1 LRIFLKELKY
11 HKRGDKMLIDSH
23 AHLDDRRFD
32 VDREKII
39 KNMKNDGIDIILHPS
54 ADMTS
59 SVKAVNTA
67 QKNEN
72 IYAAVGFHPHSA
84 KEMDEDSLEIIKS
97 LAKKDKVIAIGEIG
111 LDYHYDNSPR
121 DIQKK
126 WFIEQIRLAKDLDL
140 PFIVHDREAHGDI
153 LKILKEEN
161 YEGMRGIIHCYSG
174 SYEMAQEFIK
184 LGFLISIAGPVT
196 FKNARRVKE
205 IVKKLPLEKLLIE
218 TDSPYL
224 APEPKRGRRNEPAYV
239 RYVASEIAEIKNLSF
254 DKVAEATSE
263 NFINFF
269 NL

>member
-1 LRIFLKELKY
+1 
-11 HKRGDKMLIDSH
+11 MLIDSH

-32 VDREKII
+32 IDRKKII
-39 KNMKNDGIDIILHPS
+39 KNMENDGIEIILHPG

-67 QKNEN
+67 EKHKN

-84 KEMDEDSLEIIKS
+84 KEMDEDSLQIIKS
-97 LAKKDKVIAIGEIG
+97 LAKKEKVIAIGEIG

-121 DIQKK
+121 DIQRK
-126 WFIEQIRLAKDLDL
+126 WFIEQIRLAKELKL

-153 LKILKEEN
+153 LKILKEEQ
-161 YEGMRGIIHCYSG
+161 YEGMKGIIHCYSG
-174 SYEMAQEFIK
+174 SYEMAVEFIK
-184 LGFLISIAGPVT
+184 LGFMISIAGPVT

-205 IVKKLPLEKLLIE
+205 VVKKIPLENLLIE

-239 RYVASEIAEIKNLSF
+239 RYVASEIAEIKDISF
-254 DKVAEATSE
+254 EKVAEATSE
-263 NFINFF
+263 NFIKFF

>member
-1 LRIFLKELKY
+1 
-11 HKRGDKMLIDSH
+11 MLIDSH
-23 AHLDDRRFD
+23 AHLYDKRFD

-39 KNMKNDGIDIILHPS
+39 DYMERDGLEMILHPG
-54 ADMTS
+54 ADVTS
-59 SVKAVNTA
+59 SVKAVNNA
-67 QKNEN
+67 QKHKN
-72 IYAAVGFHPHSA
+72 IYAAVGVHPHNA
-84 KEMDEDSLEIIKS
+84 KDMDEDSIEILRS
-97 LAKKDKVIAIGEIG
+97 LASKDKVIGIGEIG

-126 WFIEQIRLAKDLDL
+126 WFVEQIRLAKELNL

-153 LKILKEEN
+153 LEIIKEEK
-161 YEGMRGIIHCYSG
+161 YEGMKGIIHCYSG
-174 SYEMAQEFIK
+174 SYEMAEEFIK

-205 IVKKLPLEKLLIE
+205 VVKKIPLQHLLIE

-239 RYVASEIAEIKNLSF
+239 RYVASEIAEIKDITFNE
-254 DKVAEATSE
+254 VAEATSE
-263 NFINFF
+263 NFKKLF